1 MAEQAEYNSRTQA
14 TVARIGGWCIS
25 VIEGTGDALLLFG
38 QNLRCLLTL
47 SYKKTKATEQL
58 FQIGV
63 LSMPIVAIALFFT
76 GMVMA
81 VHVAQ
86 ALGKF
91 GADLQLAQI
100 VLVSIIR
107 ELSPIFTALLISGRA
122 VSGIAA
128 EIGSMKITDQLK
140 AMRALSLDI
149 SKELLAP
156 RIAATIVAVVL
167 LTAVGDL
174 AGVLGGYFVG
184 VYRLHIL
191 FDTYHAETIKAL
203 EMLDVYC
210 GLFKACFFGVMISVI
225 GCYYGLK
232 TRRGAGDLGRNTK
245 SAVVTASFLVL
256 ISDYFLTELF
266 TMLFER

>member
-1 MAEQAEYNSRTQA
+1 MSKDECRKSGMTWKTGKSGGPGEAALRIANAVEQEKALHGPSDEKMKKVAEQAEYNSRTQA
-14 TVARIGGWCIS
+14 AVARIGGWCIS

-107 ELSPIFTALLISGRA
+107 ELSPIFTALL
-122 VSGIAA
+122 
-128 EIGSMKITDQLK
+128 
-140 AMRALSLDI
+140 
-149 SKELLAP
+149 
-156 RIAATIVAVVL
+156 
-167 LTAVGDL
+167 L
-174 AGVLGGYFVG
+174 AGLLVVAGGSSVAPLIYA
-184 VYRLHIL
+184 L
-191 FDTYHAETIKAL
+191 F
-203 EMLDVYC
+203 
-210 GLFKACFFGVMISVI
+210 
-225 GCYYGLK
+225 
-232 TRRGAGDLGRNTK
+232 
-245 SAVVTASFLVL
+245 
-256 ISDYFLTELF
+256 
-266 TMLFER
+266 

>member
-1 MAEQAEYNSRTQA
+1 MEQAEAPSTIESPISR
-14 TVARIGGWCIS
+14 VGGWC
-25 VIEGTGDALLLFG
+25 VAVVEGTGEAVLLFVR
-38 QNLRCLLTL
+38 NLGCLLTFT
-47 SYKKTKATEQL
+47 YKKGKALEQL

-63 LSMPIVAIALFFT
+63 LSLPIVMIALFFT

-81 VHVAQ
+81 VHVSN

-122 VSGIAA
+122 GSGIAA

-149 SKELLAP
+149 SRELLAP
-156 RIAATIVAVVL
+156 RIAATVVAVVL

-184 VYRLHIL
+184 VFRLHL
-191 FDTYHAETIKAL
+191 LVDTYHAETIKAL
-203 EMLDVYC
+203 EMTDVYC
-210 GLFKACFFGVMISVI
+210 GLFKAVFFGLMISIV

-256 ISDYFLTELF
+256 ISDYFLTELYTF
-266 TMLFER
+266 LFEL